1 MLTLKLQKQ
10 FITTLPVRHVLTLN
24 IKLMSSAKNQSLSKS
39 DQKVTI
45 AKIKEAP
52 IPLLHKEWEL
62 FVTKPIILMK
72 GIDVY
77 PIKYGFLIHSN
88 RSVFSFK
95 VNF

>member
-1 MLTLKLQKQ
+1 M
-10 FITTLPVRHVLTLN
+10 
-24 IKLMSSAKNQSLSKS
+24 
-39 DQKVTI
+39 TI

-52 IPLLHKEWEL
+52 IPLLHKEQEL
-62 FVTKPIILMK
+62 FITKPIILMK

>member
-1 MLTLKLQKQ
+1 MLS
-10 FITTLPVRHVLTLN
+10 P
-24 IKLMSSAKNQSLSKS
+24 KNQSLSKS

-45 AKIKEAP
+45 AKIQKAP
-52 IPLLHKEWEL
+52 IPLPRKEQEL

>member
-1 MLTLKLQKQ
+1 ML
-10 FITTLPVRHVLTLN
+10 
-24 IKLMSSAKNQSLSKS
+24 SAKNQSLSKS

-45 AKIKEAP
+45 AKIKKAP
-52 IPLLHKEWEL
+52 IPLLHKEQEL
-62 FVTKPIILMK
+62 FITKLIVLMK

>member
-1 MLTLKLQKQ
+1 MAGAIIHDFSLKLP
-10 FITTLPVRHVLTLN
+10 FIKT
-24 IKLMSSAKNQSLSKS
+24 
-39 DQKVTI
+39 
-45 AKIKEAP
+45 
-52 IPLLHKEWEL
+52 
-62 FVTKPIILMK
+62 IILMK

>member
-1 MLTLKLQKQ
+1 
-10 FITTLPVRHVLTLN
+10 
-24 IKLMSSAKNQSLSKS
+24 MSLAKNQSLIKS

-52 IPLLHKEWEL
+52 VPLLHKEQEL
-62 FVTKPIILMK
+62 FVTKLIVLMK